1 MADPFYWS
9 RTSLFARRFERHDLC
24 GKDAALG
31 IHRLDQHLVLAA
43 RQVNPDDEVAL
54 ATSAALWAKALV
66 AIGPPFQTLPRRSQN
81 HSPGIY

>member
-1 MADPFYWS
+1 MQCLESYQDALAAAHDADG
-9 RTSLFARRFERHDLC
+9 LC
-24 GKDAALG
+24 GEDAALG

-54 ATSAALWAKALV
+54 ATSDAALRAKALV